1 MRHALD
7 ISYKHAKNS
16 CAIAAG
22 KALCKLLQLYAG
34 GDYMQEIIEKIY
46 RGELYPAEQIE
57 PMLQNF
63 KAKWAKS
70 SSDVEVF
77 SSQLPDELKPLFESV
92 LAGKLEISVLEGKQA
107 FVDGFKLGAKL
118 LVEVFAEVPVPE
130 KE

>member
-1 MRHALD
+1 
-7 ISYKHAKNS
+7 
-16 CAIAAG
+16 
-22 KALCKLLQLYAG
+22 
-34 GDYMQEIIEKIY
+34 MQEIIEKIY